1 MKQGYLV
8 IAQNSKDADGKSI
21 NYVRM
26 AYALALSIKH
36 TQSQIKNIS
45 IPKFPVT
52 GNYLLS
58 KGIKNGKKIGLLLKQ
73 IEKKWI
79 DNNFSLNDKEIT
91 SLLKKNI

>member
-1 MKQGYLV
+1 MV
-8 IAQNSKDADGKSI
+8 N
-21 NYVRM
+21 
-26 AYALALSIKH
+26 
-36 TQSQIKNIS
+36 QIKNTS

-79 DNNFSLNDKEIT
+79 DNNFSLNDKEIK
-91 SLLKKNI
+91 SILKKNI

>member
-1 MKQGYLV
+1 MLHKLT
-8 IAQNSKDADGKSI
+8 KKKF
-21 NYVRM
+21 NYKEIDSMVN
-26 AYALALSIKH
+26 
-36 TQSQIKNIS
+36 QIKNIS